1 MKHSAQSFF
10 FSLMMLIVAV
20 MVLGQAEAATSQD
33 EAVLHYVNQY
43 RAKHGL
49 SALSMDA
56 RMSQEAVY
64 HSEAMAKGRIGF
76 GHLGFEGRIK
86 RLYRVI
92 PNANGASENVAAGK
106 WNAKQVVD
114 GWMNSPGH
122 RRNIL
127 GHYNITG
134 IGIAHDSRGRTY
146 YTQLFILK
154 DGAKRATTAVTMHRS
169 KRPFKFPWA

>member
-1 MKHSAQSFF
+1 MKHSVRQVL
-10 FSLMMLIVAV
+10 FSLMTLTIIM
-20 MVLGQAEAATSQD
+20 MVFTRAHAALSQ
-33 EAVLHYVNQY
+33 ESAVLQHVNEY

-49 SALSMDA
+49 SALIFNST
-56 RMSQEAVY
+56 MSQEAVA
-64 HSEAMAKGRIGF
+64 HSRAMATSHIGF

-92 PNANGASENVAAGK
+92 PNANGGSENVAAGK

-127 GHYNITG
+127 GHYNVTG

-146 YTQLFILK
+146 YTQIFIRK
-154 DGAKRATTAVTMHRS
+154 DAAPRATTHRYAAR
-169 KRPFKFPWA
+169 RPFRLPWQ